1 MKGRKEH
8 EMLGRTGCTSKEIE
22 VHKEDC
28 RRALVLKRMSL
39 VRSALYALCDS
50 FLMRSGD
57 SDDDPRWVRFYEIQ
71 MSMYLLGKKNL
82 EVSPPEGDMVHD
94 LIRDVWEDVRSYM
107 DSTPFGPIENQDQW
121 FRTIRVD
128 FPWDGG
134 TSISC
139 ESNNDALLF
148 GQCGSK

>member
-1 MKGRKEH
+1 
-8 EMLGRTGCTSKEIE
+8 
-22 VHKEDC
+22 
-28 RRALVLKRMSL
+28 
-39 VRSALYALCDS
+39 
-50 FLMRSGD
+50 
-57 SDDDPRWVRFYEIQ
+57 
-71 MSMYLLGKKNL
+71 
-82 EVSPPEGDMVHD
+82 MVHD